1 MKSIE
6 YVKVDY
12 KDRRPTT
19 DYPARHGPDDPVP
32 GINQLWFEPGE
43 PTRFFGLAPDDA
55 DLSTPGIIREISEEE
70 WAELTKQRRA
80 VRLQELADH
89 RWQIETS
96 GVELPSGARILTDR
110 ESQAQLTSAYQSLSM
125 PFVDSID
132 WKAADGW
139 VTVSEAE
146 LRPIAQS
153 VAQHVQACF
162 KAERIVSEQ
171 IAAAEGAEPLHGIDI
186 AGAFGEALESIKAI

>member
-1 MKSIE
+1 MKPIE

-12 KDRRPTT
+12 RDRRPTT
-19 DYPARHGPDDPVP
+19 EHPARHGPDNPVP
-32 GINQLWFEPGE
+32 GIKQLWFERGE
-43 PTRFFGLAPDDA
+43 PTRFYGLAPDDA
-55 DLSTPGIIREISEEE
+55 NLATPGILREIDAEE
-70 WAELTKQRRA
+70 WAERTKQRR
-80 VRLQELADH
+80 VGRLQELADH

-96 GVELPSGARILTDR
+96 GVELPGGARILTDR

-125 PFVDSID
+125 PFVESID

-146 LRPIAQS
+146 LRPIAQA

-162 KAERIVSEQ
+162 KAERQVSEQ
-171 IAAAEGAEPLHGIDI
+171 IDAAEDAKALHAIDI
-186 AGAFGEALESIKAI
+186 ARAFEEALGGIPEA

>member
-1 MKSIE
+1 MKPIE
-6 YVKVDY
+6 YVEVDY
-12 KDRRPTT
+12 RDRRPTT

-32 GINQLWFEPGE
+32 GIKQLWFERGE

-80 VRLQELADH
+80 VRLQALADH
-89 RWQIETS
+89 RWRIETG

-139 VTVSEAE
+139 VTVTEAE
-146 LRPIAQS
+146 LRPIAQA
-153 VAQHVQACF
+153 VAQHVQGCF
-162 KAERIVSEQ
+162 KAERQVSEQ
-171 IAAAEGAEPLHGIDI
+171 IEAAEGAEALYAIDI
-186 AGAFGEALESIKAI
+186 AAVFEEAQKQPE